1 MKKEGT
7 DKVSELANKEVK
19 STSRGEKCLAKFTA
33 ANGNV
38 YGSLTLDIR
47 KAGDYS
53 KPIPVAVR
61 VCHAGQ
67 KIFLRLGKA
76 YTMEEWLA
84 LCNYEKSGR
93 RTQLAERNDMKNLMD
108 RVELIANQLISENNF
123 SLRKLQDRFKGRK
136 DDGSTIFAV
145 WDSYIQSK
153 TNEGKVGSARCSK
166 DVRKRFIKD
175 LGTDIS
181 FSDINRDLILKWV
194 KVMKKNDLSITTIAI
209 ALRSLRTIINICIAN
224 GLMKGDTKEM
234 FKDTGYNKAQS
245 RKHEFLDVATMR
257 KLYDFWKADEAKDKD
272 GNELFL
278 GREKHA
284 IFRDLGL
291 FLFMYLGDGQNL
303 ADTLRLTYDEL
314 YFATHGKQLRF
325 LRHKTRDRNES
336 ASEVI
341 FPVTP
346 EIQEILNRYGNA
358 PKLGRRVF
366 PIMSELITPEQE
378 IWVIQRYNRYIR
390 EHMAKVA
397 KLLGMEQIPSPTWA
411 RHSFATNLNNSGVV
425 PYKYISD
432 SMGHSGGGDI
442 TSNYIGAY
450 PLAKMLEYNY
460 YLLNE
465 KPKEETTAVDKKALL
480 DMLKG
485 LSEKERMEL
494 MAGLAN

>member
-1 MKKEGT
+1 MNKVTEMTKKDG
-7 DKVSELANKEVK
+7 K
-19 STSRGEKCLAKFTA
+19 SNSRGEKCLAKFTA

-47 KAGDYS
+47 KAGYYS
-53 KPIPVAVR
+53 QPLPVAVR
-61 VCHAGQ
+61 VCHGGQ
-67 KIFLRLGKA
+67 KIFLRLGKTC
-76 YTMEEWLA
+76 TMEEWLA
-84 LCNYEKSGR
+84 LCDYEKSGR
-93 RTQLAERNDMKNLMD
+93 RIQLSERNDMKNLMD
-108 RVELIANQLISENNF
+108 RVELMANQLISENNF
-123 SLRKLQDRFKGRK
+123 SLRKLQDRFQGKK
-136 DDGSTIFAV
+136 DDDSTIITV

-153 TNEGKVGSARCSK
+153 ANEGKAGSARCSK
-166 DVRKRFIKD
+166 DVRNRFVKD
-175 LGTDIS
+175 LGTDVS
-181 FSDINRDLILKWV
+181 FADINRDFILKWV
-194 KVMKKNDLSITTIAI
+194 KIMKKNELSTTTIAI
-209 ALRSLRTIINICIAN
+209 ALRSLRTIINMCISN

-257 KLYDFWKADEAKDKD
+257 RLYDFWKADEAKDKD

-314 YFATHGKQLRF
+314 YYATHGKQLRF
-325 LRHKTRDRNES
+325 LRHKTRERNES

-397 KLLGMEQIPSPTWA
+397 KLLELEQMPSPTWA

-450 PLAKMLEYNY
+450 PLEKMLEYNH

-465 KPKEETTAVDKKALL
+465 KPQSATSLVDKKAALL
-480 DMLKG
+480 EMLKG
-485 LSEKERMEL
+485 MSEEERMEL
-494 MAGLAN
+494 MAGLSN

>member
-1 MKKEGT
+1 MKKEGI
-7 DKVSELANKEVK
+7 DKVTEMVNKEVK

-33 ANGNV
+33 SNGNV

-53 KPIPVAVR
+53 QPLPVAVR

-67 KIFLRLGKA
+67 KVFLRLGKT

-84 LCNYEKSGR
+84 LCEYEKSGR
-93 RTQLAERNDMKNLMD
+93 RVQLTERNDMKNLMD
-108 RVELIANQLISENNF
+108 RVELIANQLIAENNF
-123 SLRKLQDRFKGRK
+123 SLRKLQDRFQGRK
-136 DDGSTIFAV
+136 DDNSTIITV

-153 TNEGKVGSARCSK
+153 TNEGKAGSARCSK
-166 DVRKRFIKD
+166 DVRNRFVKD

-181 FSDINRDLILKWV
+181 FADINRDFILKWV
-194 KVMKKNDLSITTIAI
+194 KIMKENELSTTTIAI
-209 ALRSLRTIINICIAN
+209 ALRSLRTIINMCIAN

-245 RKHEFLDVATMR
+245 RKHEFLDVTTMR
-257 KLYDFWKADEAKDKD
+257 RLYDFWKAGEAKDK
-272 GNELFL
+272 
-278 GREKHA
+278 
-284 IFRDLGL
+284 
-291 FLFMYLGDGQNL
+291 
-303 ADTLRLTYDEL
+303 
-314 YFATHGKQLRF
+314 
-325 LRHKTRDRNES
+325 
-336 ASEVI
+336 VI
-341 FPVTP
+341 FPVTS
-346 EIQEILNRYGNA
+346 EIQEIINRYGNV

-397 KLLGMEQIPSPTWA
+397 KLLGMEQMPSPTWA

-450 PLAKMLEYNY
+450 PLEKMLEYNH

-465 KPKEETTAVDKKALL
+465 KPKGITTHIDKKALL
-480 DMLKG
+480 EMLKG
-485 LSEKERMEL
+485 LSKEERMEL
-494 MAGLAN
+494 MAGLAD